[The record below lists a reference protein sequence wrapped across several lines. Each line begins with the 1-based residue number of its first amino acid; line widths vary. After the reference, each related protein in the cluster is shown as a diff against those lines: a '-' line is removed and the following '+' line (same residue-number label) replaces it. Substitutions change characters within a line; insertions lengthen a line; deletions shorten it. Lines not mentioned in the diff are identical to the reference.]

1 MSKMID
7 DIEDKYN
14 NHKLTNTREIYVNK
28 NNKIVT
34 RAQK

>member
-1 MSKMID
+1 MID

-14 NHKLTNTREIYVNK
+14 NHKLTNTREIYVNESGD
-28 NNKIVT
+28 IVT